1 MAAFTPS
8 EEQRR
13 RRRKRLL
20 QGLAL
25 GGAAVG
31 LPALAN
37 ALVARRARDLEAP
50 VWGRGHTYSWRLGE
64 IAFRRL
70 GRGEPLLLLHSFGPG
85 HDMEEWRAAAERL
98 AADHQVIAVDLLGW
112 GRSAKPALAYDDEIY
127 IQLIVD
133 LLSEVV
139 RERATLVAAGLP
151 GAYAVQAAADHPE
164 LVRCVAL
171 SVPSGIELHS
181 DEPDLK
187 DAVVHRLLRLPVLG
201 TSALN
206 LYTSRAALERY
217 LQNEVYANTEHVDA
231 ATIEH
236 AYRASHQPGGG
247 AALAA
252 YLAGYLNHP
261 VRESL
266 ARLKLPLW
274 LGWGR
279 QAVAPAVECADLWLQ
294 IAPQAELEIFNN
306 AGILPHAERPAR
318 FVQGLLPFLERNA
331 A

>member
-1 MAAFTPS
+1 M
-8 EEQRR
+8 
-13 RRRKRLL
+13 L

-37 ALVARRARDLEAP
+37 ALVARRARRLEAP
-50 VWGRGHTYSWRLGE
+50 IWGRGHTYSWRLGD

-98 AADHQVIAVDLLGW
+98 APSHQVIAVDLLGW
-112 GRSAKPALAYDDEIY
+112 GRSAKPGLAYDDEIY

-133 LLSEVV
+133 LLTDIV
-139 RERATLVAAGLP
+139 RERAILLAAGLP

-164 LVRCVAL
+164 MVRRVAL

-217 LQNEVYANTEHVDA
+217 LKHEVYANPERVDA
-231 ATIEH
+231 AAIEH

-261 VRESL
+261 VREALS
-266 ARLKLPLW
+266 RLNLPLW

-294 IAPQAELEIFNN
+294 IAPHADLEIFNN
-306 AGILPHAERPAR
+306 AGTLPHAERPAR
-318 FVQGLLPFLERNA
+318 FVQSLLPFLERDTH
-331 A
+331 